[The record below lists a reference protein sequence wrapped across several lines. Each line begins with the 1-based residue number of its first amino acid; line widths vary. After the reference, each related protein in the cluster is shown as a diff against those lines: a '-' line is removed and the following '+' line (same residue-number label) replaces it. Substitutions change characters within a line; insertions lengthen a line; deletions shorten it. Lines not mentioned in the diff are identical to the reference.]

1 MFKLNESNYF
11 FLPKELMNKDFSNF
25 SVKSKMLFS
34 IIITEVDN
42 AKSIN
47 EVANLINELGSD
59 RVTKFY
65 DKVQREIKNQK
76 LESEGA

>member
-1 MFKLNESNYF
+1 MNESNYF

-25 SVKSKMLFS
+25 SVKAKMLFS
-34 IIITEVDN
+34 IIITEADN

>member
-1 MFKLNESNYF
+1 MNESNYF

-34 IIITEVDN
+34 IIITEADN

>member
-34 IIITEVDN
+34 IIITEADN

>member
-1 MFKLNESNYF
+1 
-11 FLPKELMNKDFSNF
+11 MNKDFSNF
-25 SVKSKMLFS
+25 SVKAKMLFS
-34 IIITEVDN
+34 IIITEAEN

>member
-25 SVKSKMLFS
+25 SVKAKMLFS
-34 IIITEVDN
+34 IIITEAEN

>member
-1 MFKLNESNYF
+1 MNESNYF

-25 SVKSKMLFS
+25 SVKAKMLFS
-34 IIITEVDN
+34 IIITEAEN